1 MKRLY
6 ALALGAVVAF
16 FVGCENKSTPGG
28 PGATHT
34 GGQTHR
40 PVVGM
45 EDNTFKL
52 ETPTLA
58 TTVHQGETKEID
70 ISIKR
75 GKNFA
80 QDVALSF
87 SGAPAGVKITPEKNE
102 IKAGDDKVRVKIEAS
117 KEAALGDHE
126 ITVTG
131 KPKEGPEAT
140 SKFKVDVKKPS

>member
-6 ALALGAVVAF
+6 VLALGAVVAC

-28 PGATHT
+28 PGATAPRN
-34 GGQTHR
+34 QSNM
-40 PVVGM
+40 PSVGTQ
-45 EDNTFKL
+45 ENTFTL
-52 ETPTLA
+52 STPTLA
-58 TTVHQGETKEID
+58 TTVHQGEAKEID

-75 GKNFA
+75 GKNFT

-102 IKAGDDKVRVKIEAS
+102 IKAGDDKVHVKIEAS